1 MLLLYHKMLTLQK
14 TYIIIKVTKVLPKG
28 VYRMEKIKVLSV
40 FGTRPEAI
48 KMCPLVKLLEK
59 DERIDAKVCVTAQH
73 REMLD
78 SVLDIFDVKP
88 DFDLNIMA
96 HGQTIIDICNKV
108 LTWVD
113 KVLKEFRPDIVL
125 VHGDTSTTLNGAL
138 AAFYNKVPVGHV
150 EAGLR
155 TGDMYSP
162 FPEEANRKLT
172 GAIATLHFAPT
183 ESNEANLAKEGITE
197 NVFRTGNT
205 VIDALLSVIN
215 KEHKFEDEELNKIDF
230 ENNKVILLTA
240 HRRENWGEP
249 MKNIFAAVREVAEQN
264 DDVQIIF
271 PMHKN
276 PLIRDLARESF
287 KGIEHKVALIEPL
300 EYVDFANLM
309 NKCYLIMTDSGGIQ
323 EEAPA
328 LGKPVVV
335 LRTETERPEAVKAGT
350 VRLAGVERNKIFEI
364 TNELIIN
371 DVEYHK
377 MAHAVN
383 PYGDGKACER
393 IVELIVKHFS

>member
-1 MLLLYHKMLTLQK
+1 
-14 TYIIIKVTKVLPKG
+14 
-28 VYRMEKIKVLSV
+28 MEKIKVLSV

-108 LTWVD
+108 LTGVD

-350 VRLAGVERNKIFEI
+350 VRLAGVERNRVFEI
-364 TNELIIN
+364 TSELVNN

-393 IVELIVKHFS
+393 IVEQIVKYFNKN